1 MNREIP
7 GTDPV
12 RAAADLRNQLNQ
24 MAAASQVLELSAE
37 SEKARSYLAMMNQS
51 ICRMLRIVGRME
63 LSHRLSGNGITAT
76 LKHQDLTPVLESFAS
91 RLQGVLGDIGITFS
105 LQCPAILPISVDFE
119 LLQQMLLELVSHFAL
134 AGTEL
139 SLTVAKKDQQV
150 CLTLSDRGPG
160 AADGRT
166 ALPSQLEEQEE
177 QSSLEL
183 ARRLAEVQGGTL
195 IISSDANQSLTAAVS
210 LPVGESAPGNLESP
224 RTIWRSGGFDSV
236 LVALSSLLPS
246 RSFLPDHLG

>member
-12 RAAADLRNQLNQ
+12 KTAADLRRQLNQ
-24 MAAASQVLELSAE
+24 MAAASQILELSAD
-37 SEKARSYLAMMNQS
+37 SEKARSYLAIMNQS

-63 LSHRLSGNGITAT
+63 LSHRLSGDALTAT
-76 LKHQDLTPVLESFAS
+76 PKYQDLTLGLESLCS
-91 RLQGVLGDIGITFS
+91 RLQGVLGDIGITLS
-105 LQCPAILPISVDFE
+105 LQCPAALPASVDFE

-139 SLTVAKKDQQV
+139 TLTVTKKDQQI
-150 CLTLSDRGPG
+150 CLTLCDNGPG
-160 AADGRT
+160 TADGRPS
-166 ALPSQLEEQEE
+166 LPAQLEEQEE

-195 IISSDANQSLTAAVS
+195 IIASGPNQSLSAAVS
-210 LPVGESAPGNLESP
+210 LPLGELVPGSLESP
-224 RTIWRSGGFDSV
+224 RTPWHSGGFDSV